1 MLGRRFE
8 QKEAELQREKTT
20 VATLT
25 GTLEEKGRALEEKEV
40 AVRNAE
46 AALKEKEDSL
56 SSLEGVARVQQ
67 EGAQKNIADECSKF
81 HCRLI

>member
-1 MLGRRFE
+1 MAELQG
-8 QKEAELQREKTT
+8 KESKLQREKTT

-40 AVRNAE
+40 AVQNVE

-56 SSLEGVARVQQ
+56 SSLEEATRVQQ
-67 EGAQKNIADECSKF
+67 EEAQKNIEGECSKF